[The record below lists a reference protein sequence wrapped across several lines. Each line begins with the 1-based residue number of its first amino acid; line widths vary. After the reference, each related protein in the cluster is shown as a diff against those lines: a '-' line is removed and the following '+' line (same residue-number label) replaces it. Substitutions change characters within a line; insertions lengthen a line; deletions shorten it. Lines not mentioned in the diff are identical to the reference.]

1 MENVRAIAVVF
12 ATKSGWEV
20 NDVVPHG
27 CDSHVVIS
35 SPNNGLIKK
44 KKVPLLDTTVARS
57 VSSGSNTRA
66 KPVAPSVDVIIQD
79 MLAKVQSHS
88 LKGVQD
94 EDSHTSVDEVFFEF
108 ANVKTLGYRCQDD
121 TLLAI
126 QQHPAV
132 DDCTGGVVWE
142 TAVALAMFLESKL
155 KKFLS
160 TVHVR
165 KHIVVEVSMNVL
177 SLSVVWSLSDSFRI
191 THTHSHTDTMHMRMY
206 RLACV
211 CVCVCANNSHRCT
224 RVPQLGAGCGLL
236 GLVLAR
242 AGYAVVLT
250 EVSQAMEHLAFNVD
264 KLATASGSRNAV
276 ATQLFWGSK
285 EDIACVQE
293 VMSSPHADAIVATDV
308 IFADE
313 LVAPLL
319 QTMHALCGPHTV
331 VFVCVQERSAT
342 AHALFL
348 KQAADQFARV
358 EHWSERLWNSPG
370 CSFARE
376 CECEL
381 FVLAGPQ

>member
-165 KHIVVEVSMNVL
+165 KHIVVE
-177 SLSVVWSLSDSFRI
+177 
-191 THTHSHTDTMHMRMY
+191 
-206 RLACV
+206 
-211 CVCVCANNSHRCT
+211 
-224 RVPQLGAGCGLL
+224 LGAGCGLL